1 MKELLETKGEVE
13 VEIKIVTS
21 EVGVEVRE
29 KIYNIWKMTF
39 LNIFFKWN
47 IKYQIGSKYKY
58 ENKLILGMYIYAYV
72 YIKMCVL
79 CI

>member
-29 KIYNIWKMTF
+29 KIYNI
-39 LNIFFKWN
+39 
-47 IKYQIGSKYKY
+47 
-58 ENKLILGMYIYAYV
+58 
-72 YIKMCVL
+72 
-79 CI
+79 